1 MFPAIPHLLLHVPLP
16 GFTGLRGQDVHT
28 FLHLGSVDGD
38 GQEGITALEKLPRS
52 PKLDSQSTQE
62 VATLGAGRT
71 EGSGGTA
78 NQGVMSFLS
87 CSRMKERTWISLY
100 QEGA

>member
-62 VATLGAGRT
+62 GGHARRRENRREWGHCKPGRH
-71 EGSGGTA
+71 E
-78 NQGVMSFLS
+78 LS
-87 CSRMKERTWISLY
+87 VLF
-100 QEGA
+100 